1 VPGRAGVFVAGDWVG
16 PLGLLAD
23 ASLASGFAAG
33 QAAAVTPGTSLT
45 AGTGRATAAATAASR
60 GHRAG

>member
-1 VPGRAGVFVAGDWVG
+1 VAGDWVG

-33 QAAAVTPGTSLT
+33 QAAVLTTGT
-45 AGTGRATAAATAASR
+45 GTGRATAAATAASR